1 MKDSLFYLV
10 QQLLINNSINLDK
23 KELAFQI
30 QSHPSYPSLHAV
42 TGVLDHFNIDNLALD
57 VPVNVDT
64 LKQLPKVFLAQI
76 HSDQQ
81 KVFAIVANKGLN
93 YHVII
98 SKKTK
103 LKLSATDFLSIF
115 TGIIVAV
122 EKTDLVEEKT
132 DSSIHIKNSLIAI
145 CSLVVLSIYLN
156 TEPSLTSVL
165 IFASSILGLFISIS
179 LKKQEKG
186 IQNVIGNA
194 FCSGESEK
202 KDCNAVL
209 TSKGANIFKPY
220 KLSDLCLI
228 FFSGLSLSILF
239 TSVLNISASFT
250 FALILLSFP
259 ITLYSIYYQ
268 AVIIK
273 KWCLL
278 CISVVGIL
286 WVQSALI
293 IFNANIITSVSW
305 SINTILVNSFGFLLA
320 LTLWHLLAHNLDE
333 LQVLKKVRIDL
344 FKFKRNFKIF
354 NTLLQTSKTINTTI
368 YNSSE
373 IIFGN
378 ANSPLKIVIVT
389 SPFCGHCKPVHS
401 LIEDILKKHSSKVAI
416 SVRFNANIN
425 YPEDNLVKVTS
436 RLIEI
441 YNTNGETDCLAAMH
455 DIYQGQP
462 TDLWLNELG
471 NCNNTELFIEELKK
485 ENEWCANNNLNF
497 TPVILI
503 NGRTY
508 PKEYDR
514 NDLIYFIEEL
524 YESNTISME
533 ELELTT

>member
-103 LKLSATDFLSIF
+103 LKLSATDFLNIF

-209 TSKGANIFKPY
+209 TSKGANIFKPF

-441 YNTNGETDCLAAMH
+441 YNTNGETDCLTAMH

>member
-1 MKDSLFYLV
+1 LKDSLFYLV